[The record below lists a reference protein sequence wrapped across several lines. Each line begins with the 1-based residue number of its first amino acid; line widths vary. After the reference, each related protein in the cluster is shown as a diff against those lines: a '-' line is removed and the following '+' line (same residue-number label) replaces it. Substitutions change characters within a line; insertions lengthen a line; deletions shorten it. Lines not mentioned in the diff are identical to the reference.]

1 MTLYGEERKRKR
13 ARARG
18 LIAIELL
25 QGLEKLLVV
34 QRHFAALS
42 HLSSSSPCLSVIRK
56 KSTILCYLLQQMLLF
71 VGSGGTYD
79 TSKEDE
85 VKKACHS
92 HLGQSVLDC
101 QPPTSS
107 NIENWQGRDNTCR
120 WRHNARNMT
129 SLCKTTCE
137 KDVVGIVTFVPDW
150 FTSHQSHYCL
160 YYNGILRFLR
170 KSSML
175 KVK

>member
-18 LIAIELL
+18 LQALD
-25 QGLEKLLVV
+25 KLLVV
-34 QRHFAALS
+34 HRHLAALS
-42 HLSSSSPCLSVIRK
+42 HLSSSPPCHSVIRK
-56 KSTILCYLLQQMLLF
+56 TSTILCYLMQQMLLF

-85 VKKACHS
+85 VKKVHRS
-92 HLGQSVLDC
+92 HLGQSVLGC

-120 WRHNARNMT
+120 WCHNVQNMT
-129 SLCKTTCE
+129 S
-137 KDVVGIVTFVPDW
+137 FV
-150 FTSHQSHYCL
+150 QK
-160 YYNGILRFLR
+160 NMR
-170 KSSML
+170 KRCCWNCNICTLLVYFPTNHNIAYITMAC
-175 KVK
+175 

>member
-25 QGLEKLLVV
+25 QGLEKLLVL
-34 QRHFAALS
+34 QRHFAALC

-120 WRHNARNMT
+120 WCHNAQNMT
-129 SLCKTTCE
+129 SFVQKNMRKRCCWNCNVCTWLVYFPPITLLLILQWHTKVSE
-137 KDVVGIVTFVPDW
+137 ETFNV
-150 FTSHQSHYCL
+150 
-160 YYNGILRFLR
+160 
-170 KSSML
+170 KS
-175 KVK
+175 